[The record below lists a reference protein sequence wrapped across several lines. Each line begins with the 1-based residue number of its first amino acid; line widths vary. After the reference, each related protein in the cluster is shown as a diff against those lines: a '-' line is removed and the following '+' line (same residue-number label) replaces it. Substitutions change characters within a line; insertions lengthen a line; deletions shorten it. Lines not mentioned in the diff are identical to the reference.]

1 MLLKTTGFWFF
12 FFCLC
17 FFFLFMHK
25 QSGNQGGSIL
35 TKKMPKLSKLKPR
48 FQVIWVVKHYLRCM
62 TVDSH
67 QFRHP
72 YVVMEKIL
80 AAEASHSLYI
90 QLPKSHVKESMGG
103 DNFDS
108 SVSWLQKSDEI
119 QVCCI
124 YLLNFFFLK

>member
-1 MLLKTTGFWFF
+1 MLLKTTVLGVFLVGFF
-12 FFCLC
+12 FSFYA
-17 FFFLFMHK
+17 

-35 TKKMPKLSKLKPR
+35 SKKMPKQSKLKSR
-48 FQVIWVVKHYLRCM
+48 FQVIWVIKHYLRCM

-90 QLPKSHVKESMGG
+90 QLPKSHVKEGMGG
-103 DNFDS
+103 RRF
-108 SVSWLQKSDEI
+108 
-119 QVCCI
+119 
-124 YLLNFFFLK
+124 